1 LSNSIRSWISNLKFG
16 FNHLW
21 THEKTSY
28 FLRVLIALSVTVA
41 MCWKTNH
48 LDAVGSLFLGIIAS
62 AIAETDDNWL
72 GRSKAVLLSLL
83 CFVGAGASV
92 VFLFP
97 HPGWLVLS
105 MAISTFT
112 LTLLGALGERYA
124 LIAQATVALAIY
136 AMIDVDRG
144 GDQPWHGVTLL
155 MIGATWYGVLSILWV
170 LLFANRPVRERL
182 SRLFEE
188 LGHYL
193 QLKADLLEPV
203 RQSDLYAIRLAL
215 SEQNAR
221 VVTALNDVKDVI
233 ISRFGRSGRPGM
245 RSGVYFRL
253 YYMAQEFHERASS
266 SHYPYE
272 ALTEAFFHSD
282 ILYRC
287 QRLLSLQG
295 ILCAGLGKA
304 IQLGRPFIYGDDTS
318 LASEDLYKSLSFLKT
333 RTKAAQKRL
342 LGALDL
348 LVSNLQTIERRLFEA
363 AQLDTATEQMD
374 MRLSDSSPHSLN
386 EMMTRLGEQLTPNSI
401 LFRHGLR
408 MAIALSVGYLVV
420 HLMTTI
426 NGYWILLT
434 TAFVCRPHYDATR
447 LRLIQNILG
456 TLLGLLV
463 AWVLMQLFSSIT
475 LHLLFALL
483 STLVFILTRTERY
496 MVGTTAVT
504 AMALFCFSL
513 IGDGFVMIW
522 PRLLD
527 TLIGCAIAA
536 AAAFL
541 ILPDWQGRR
550 LHKICAHV
558 INTCKNY
565 LEKVL
570 EYYRDQPVDDLEYR
584 IARRDMNNAD
594 AALSAALAHMLREPG
609 RYRRNLDTGFRFLAL
624 TNTLLGHLSA
634 LGAHRAPLADISN
647 TAQLDEASAYV
658 GEGLQAIARALEKR
672 KAPSIM
678 KETQIEQELI
688 DALEAIKESEDRTR
702 HLLAIQLALLLR
714 LLPQLRA
721 GVTAL
726 MQPAP
731 TEDNPDLATT

>member
-1 LSNSIRSWISNLKFG
+1 M
-16 FNHLW
+16 
-21 THEKTSY
+21 
-28 FLRVLIALSVTVA
+28 LITLSVTIAV
-41 MCWKTNH
+41 CWETDH
-48 LDAVGSLFLGIIAS
+48 LDAVASLFLGTIAS

-83 CFVGAGASV
+83 CFAGAGASV
-92 VFLFP
+92 VLLFP
-97 HPGWLVLS
+97 HPALFVLG
-105 MAISTFT
+105 MATSTFA

-136 AMIDVDRG
+136 AMIGIDHG
-144 GDQPWHGVTLL
+144 GEQPWQGVVLL
-155 MIGATWYGVLSILWV
+155 MIGAAWYGALSILWV

-233 ISRFGRSGRPGM
+233 IARFGRSGRPGM

-282 ILYRC
+282 VLYRC

-295 ILCAGLGKA
+295 LLCAALGKA
-304 IQLGRPFIYGDDTS
+304 IQLGRPFVYSEDTS
-318 LASEDLYKSLSFLKT
+318 LASDDLYKSLSFLKN
-333 RTKAAQKRL
+333 RPNAAQRRL
-342 LGALDL
+342 LGTLDL

-374 MRLSDSSPHSLN
+374 MRLSDSSPHTLR
-386 EMMTRLGEQLTPNSI
+386 EMVARLGEQLTPNSI

-408 MAIALSVGYLVV
+408 MAIALSAGYLLI
-420 HLMTTI
+420 HSINTN

-447 LRLIQNILG
+447 LRLIQRILG
-456 TLLGLLV
+456 TLLGLV
-463 AWVLMQLFSSIT
+463 IAWVLMQLFSNT
-475 LHLLFALL
+475 LLQLVFALL
-483 STLVFILTRTERY
+483 STLIFILTRTERY
-496 MVGTTAVT
+496 MVATTAIT
-504 AMALFCFSL
+504 AMVLFCFNL
-513 IGDGFVMIW
+513 IGNGFVLIW
-522 PRLLD
+522 PRLFD

-558 INTCKNY
+558 IDTCANY
-565 LEKVL
+565 LDKVL
-570 EYYRDQPVDDLEYR
+570 VYYRGQPVDDLDYR

-594 AALSAALAHMLREPG
+594 AGLSAALAHMLREPG

-634 LGAHRAPLADISN
+634 LGVHRAPLADISN
-647 TAQLDEASAYV
+647 TTELEEAGAY
-658 GEGLQAIARALEKR
+658 
-672 KAPSIM
+672 
-678 KETQIEQELI
+678 IEQELEAISHALAARTAPPMPEAQIEQRLI
-688 DALEAIKESEDRTR
+688 DTLEAIKESDDRTR
-702 HLLAIQLALLLR
+702 HLLATQLTLLLR

-721 GVTAL
+721 AVTAL
-726 MQPAP
+726 MQPVPA
-731 TEDNPDLATT
+731 EDIPELATT